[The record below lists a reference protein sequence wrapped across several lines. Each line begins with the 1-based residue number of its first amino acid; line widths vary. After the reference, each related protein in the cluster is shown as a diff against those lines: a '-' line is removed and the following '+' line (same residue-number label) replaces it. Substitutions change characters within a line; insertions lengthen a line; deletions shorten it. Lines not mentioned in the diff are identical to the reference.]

1 MATIGELILDV
12 EDMIYGLPQIE
23 RPVEDTLATA
33 VTADS
38 DTSWQFTGFNLWK
51 RGDYAEFLAAAGA
64 VGEVVYV
71 AEDQA
76 SAVDKAV
83 RRAQVRTTAAASY
96 SIGDVFRKN
105 PLFPRVKID
114 RYIDEIVDGL
124 FPDVWIR
131 TSRSLDVNTSR
142 YYYPLN
148 AADFEVEQV
157 YQADTDVT
165 ALGDVT
171 YDETGGAAEDLW
183 TAGSAHGLAVGDK
196 VRFTAAGTG
205 ATGYT
210 TGTVYW
216 VAAVPATTTFTLSA
230 TEGGSAIAGTDDSA
244 GTWTA
249 EQVNSIRFEPLPPD
263 AWQVVAGVDGRTSST
278 GRILRISGWYD
289 DTASLYYTA
298 KTKPSSSS
306 YSDIPAAMADFIPYG
321 VVWLLLGGTRVI
333 PGRTDPLRTFPEGF
347 SPAQPM
353 ADSRFFRDEFERR
366 KAEYRRQLDA
376 DLYPRNYLRRNAVVR
391 R

>member
-1 MATIGELILDV
+1 MATIGDLILDV
-12 EDMIYGLPQIE
+12 EDMIFGLPQVE

-33 VTADS
+33 VDNAADVE
-38 DTSWQFTGFNLWK
+38 WRFTTEALWR
-51 RGDYAEFLAAAGA
+51 RGDYAEHLAASGA
-64 VGEVVYV
+64 VGEVVYCT
-71 AEDQA
+71 EDHPA
-76 SAVDKAV
+76 GADMTM
-83 RRAQVRTTAAASY
+83 RRAQVRTTAASSY

-114 RYIDEIVDGL
+114 RYVDEIVDGL
-124 FPDVWIR
+124 YPDVWIR

-142 YYYPLN
+142 YYYPLD

-157 YQADTDVT
+157 YQADTDVASVGT
-165 ALGDVT
+165 VT

-216 VAAVPATTTFTLSA
+216 VAAVPASTTFTLSA
-230 TEGGSAIAGTDDSA
+230 TEGGSAIAGTDDSV

-249 EQVNSIRFEPLPPD
+249 EKINVVRFEPLPAD

-289 DTASLYYTA
+289 DTANLYYTA

-306 YSDIPAAMADFIPYG
+306 YADIPAAMADFIPYG
-321 VVWLLLGGTRVI
+321 AAWLLLGGTRVI